1 MFFSSKKSVLGV
13 DIGTTNLKI
22 AQVTTK
28 GEAHYLD
35 TYGLVNIPFDINV
48 ASDDSVAKIAEI
60 LKKLIQHAGATTD
73 QIVASLPNSSVFTSV
88 IEMPKLNPEELKKAV
103 EFEAKKYVP
112 LPMTECTLSW
122 TSIETKPDGR
132 STVLITA
139 VPNVIL
145 NGYMRIFSLANLKPF
160 ALEIESLAL
169 IRSIIGNDPH
179 TNLVIDIGAK
189 ATHLSITEKGN
200 LVLTRNVRIGGE
212 TITLKIAD
220 ALKISRARAEQFKK
234 DFGLTQ
240 SSVIPEAIRQILMQ
254 IKTEAMQLQSI
265 YRARSREF
273 DRIIIVGGAANL
285 PGLNTFFADLGPEV
299 TIGDSLSRL
308 TYNPEIKNVLSQ
320 YSANLAVAIG
330 LALRSEK

>member
-60 LKKLIQHAGATTD
+60 LKKLVQHAGVTTD

-139 VPNVIL
+139 VPNVVL
-145 NGYMRIFSLANLKPF
+145 NGYLRIFSLANLKPF

-212 TITLKIAD
+212 TITAKIAD